1 MKRIIFLSVTF
12 VALLGCLVVSS
23 SAVSWEAFSSDYYGG
38 LAYEDANDEIRAEY
52 ALVEGMTDEEY
63 ASRFDSNGSVSAS
76 DDISEEEPS
85 VAADPVSSSESSIA
99 VLALEEFP
107 SNNTAY
113 TDPVLTQT
121 EYVADAQDGTLLA
134 VLYDLFGKPVRAY
147 HYSYQ
152 TGYNSNSYTNYKV
165 VEQDFDVAW
174 CSQVIIFILVLW
186 CVMKVGGALICK
198 NK

>member
-23 SAVSWEAFSSDYYGG
+23 SAVSWETFASDYYGG

-76 DDISEEEPS
+76 DDISQEESS
-85 VAADPVSSSESSIA
+85 VAADSVSSSESSIA
-99 VLALEEFP
+99 VMALEEFP

-152 TGYNSNSYTNYKV
+152 TGYSSNSNMNYKV
-165 VEQDFDVAW
+165 VEQDVDVAW